1 MGIIYVSHRLEEVLS
16 VSDRITVLRDGTT
29 VGTRLASE
37 SSTADVINLMLDA
50 TPRTYFR
57 KSSDARESV
66 VLKVT
71 DVATATGLSGVSFDL
86 HAGEISVSS
95 ACSVPTDRTRSSTL
109 RCRPHSVRQHRNAG
123 GS

>member
-1 MGIIYVSHRLEEVLS
+1 LQRAQLLILDEPTASLGIEDVENLHHALLDLRESGMGIIYVSHRLEEVLS

-37 SSTADVINLMLDA
+37 SSTADVINLMLGRDA
-50 TPRTYFR
+50 SHVFR

-71 DVATATGLSGVSFDL
+71 DVATATGLSG
-86 HAGEISVSS
+86 
-95 ACSVPTDRTRSSTL
+95 
-109 RCRPHSVRQHRNAG
+109 
-123 GS
+123 